1 MGITN
6 VKRSLKAA
14 LLAGGVLAIAA
25 PAFAQDNVTTLE
37 DIVVTAQRRSERLQ
51 DVPISITALSS
62 AALDRSGV
70 TSTQDLARVTPGL
83 SFPVNGGYIQP
94 TIRGISS
101 EGSNIGD
108 SSNVALYVDGVYQP
122 AQASQLM
129 DLPDVS
135 QVEVL
140 KGPQGTLYGQNAM
153 GGAIIITT
161 QAPSFTPTGKLSASY
176 GNYND
181 INLRGFVSGPIVG
194 DVLAASLSAAY
205 QDRDGFRHD
214 LVYGGRDKGL
224 RSKQVRAKL
233 LFTPSDDAKVTAS
246 AYWTKRGDTA
256 LYSGQPLDG
265 NSTGY
270 AFYPNAPRARSPKDT
285 VIGSQGDDQ
294 FETWGG
300 SIRGEFDVGLGTF
313 NTITG
318 YTNAHIK
325 NYADVD
331 YSPVNIA
338 VAAPVLQ
345 KTHSFT
351 EELNFVSKKMSGWQF
366 TTGLFFMSSEDS
378 FLPSQFVLSSLGIP
392 GLVPTL
398 APAAPGPT
406 ALALQSNGTLK
417 KEIYAGY
424 AEVTYDLTDKLV
436 VSAGGRY
443 SYEKQTA
450 LSNANGGNVVGSPLY
465 TLQLT
470 ETPYSPDAFKKFTPR
485 VTVRYAVDPN
495 SNIYGTYSKGFKSGL
510 VSTLDFTNPPVK
522 PEDLTAIEV
531 GYKGR
536 PLPGVSLNISAF
548 HYTYKNK
555 QVAHYEAPNYI
566 YQNAA
571 SARVKGVEADL
582 SWAATHGLTLS
593 ATASYLDGKYKKF
606 TGASSTVST
615 GFGDLNVPIDASGL
629 RMIRTPKFTG
639 TLAANYEVETD
650 MGKFGAYA
658 SVYYNDG
665 FKWEVSGR
673 IREKAHTTLDGEL
686 SYSPASLENMRL
698 VLWGKNLTDVDIKQS
713 VLTSDFGDGVSYA
726 PPRTFGV
733 RAEYKF

>member
-1 MGITN
+1 MTSN
-6 VKRSLKAA
+6 KLSLKAA
-14 LLAGGVLAIAA
+14 LLAGAMLTMAA
-25 PAFAQDNVTTLE
+25 PAYAQDQGTTVQ
-37 DIVVTAQRRSERLQ
+37 DIVVTAQRRAERLQ

-62 AALDRSGV
+62 EALDRSGI

-176 GNYND
+176 GNYDD
-181 INLRGFVSGPIVG
+181 INLRGFVSGPIVA
-194 DVLAASLSAAY
+194 DVLAGSISASY
-205 QDRDGFRHD
+205 QDRDGFRND
-214 LVYGGRDKGL
+214 LVRGGHDKGL

-233 LFTPSDDAKVTAS
+233 LFKPSDDASITAS

-256 LYSGQPLDG
+256 LYAGQALNN
-265 NSTGY
+265 NSLGY
-270 AFYPNAPRARSPKDT
+270 LFYPNAPKPRNPKDT
-285 VIGSQGDDQ
+285 VIGSLGDDQ
-294 FETWGG
+294 FETWGA
-300 SIRGEFDVGLGTF
+300 SIRAEVETGIGTV

-345 KTHSFT
+345 KTESFT
-351 EELNFVSKKMSGWQF
+351 QEINFVSKKTGGWQLTAGVF
-366 TTGLFFMSSEDS
+366 FLTGEDA

-406 ALALQSNGTLK
+406 VLALQSMGRLK
-417 KEIYAGY
+417 KDIYAAY
-424 AEVTYDLTDKLV
+424 AEVSYDVSDKLF
-436 VSAGGRY
+436 VSVGGRY
-443 SYEKQTA
+443 SYERQRA
-450 LSNANGGNVVGSPLY
+450 LSNASLGRNVVGPTFSAL
-465 TLQLT
+465 LL
-470 ETPYSPDAFKKFTPR
+470 ETPYSPDSFKKFTPR
-485 VTVRYAVDPN
+485 VTVRYALDSN
-495 SNIYGTYSKGFKSGL
+495 SNIYGTWSKGFKSGL

-522 PEDLTAIEV
+522 PEDLTAFEF

-536 PLPGVSLNISAF
+536 PLPGVSLNIAAF

-555 QVAHYEAPNYI
+555 QVAHYEAPSYI

-571 SARVKGVEADL
+571 SAKVKGVEADL
-582 SWAATHGLTLS
+582 SWRATPELTLS
-593 ATASYLDGKYKKF
+593 ATASYLDGKYKAF
-606 TGASSTVST
+606 TGASSTIAT
-615 GFGDLNVPIDASGL
+615 GFGNLNRPIDASGL

-639 TLAANYEVETD
+639 TLSANYEVETE
-650 MGKFGAYA
+650 MGQFGAYA
-658 SVYYNDG
+658 SLYYNDG

-686 SYSPASLENMRL
+686 SYSPTSMENLRL
-698 VLWGKNLTDVDIKQS
+698 VLWGRNLTDEDVKQS

-726 PPRTFGV
+726 PPRTYGV

>member
-1 MGITN
+1 MGTFN
-6 VKRSLKAA
+6 VRRNLRAA
-14 LLAGGVLAIAA
+14 LLAGGMLAIAA
-25 PAFAQDNVTTLE
+25 PAFAQDNAVTLE

-62 AALDRSGV
+62 AALDRSGI

-135 QVEVL
+135 QIEVL

-176 GNYND
+176 GDYND

-194 DVLAASLSAAY
+194 DVLAASLSASY

-224 RSKQVRAKL
+224 RSKQVRAKI
-233 LFTPSDDAKVTAS
+233 LFQPSDDTRVTAS

-256 LYSGQPLDG
+256 LYSGQALNN
-265 NSTGY
+265 NSLGY
-270 AFYPNAPRARSPKDT
+270 LFYPNAPKPRSPKDT

-300 SIRGEFDVGLGTF
+300 SLRGEFDVGLGTI
-313 NTITG
+313 NTVTG

-351 EELNFVSKKMSGWQF
+351 QEINFASKKMDGWQF
-366 TTGLFFMSSEDS
+366 TTGLFFMSSEDA
-378 FLPSQFVLSSLGIP
+378 FLPSQFILSSLGIP
-392 GLVPTL
+392 GAIPTL
-398 APAAPGPT
+398 APAKPGPT
-406 ALALQSNGTLK
+406 ALALQSMGSLK
-417 KEIYAGY
+417 KEVYAAY
-424 AEVTYDLTDKLV
+424 AEVTYDLTDKMV
-436 VSAGGRY
+436 VSVGGRY
-443 SYEKQTA
+443 SYEKQNA
-450 LSNANGGNVVGSPLY
+450 YSNANGGNVVGSPLY
-465 TLQLT
+465 TLSQT
-470 ETPYSPDAFKKFTPR
+470 ETPFSPGSFKKFTPR

-582 SWAATHGLTLS
+582 SWAATHELTLS
-593 ATASYLDGKYKKF
+593 ATASYLDGKYKAF
-606 TGASSTVST
+606 TGASSTVAT
-615 GFGDLNVPIDASGL
+615 GFGDINVPIDASGL

-639 TLAANYEVETD
+639 TLAANYEVETSL
-650 MGKFGAYA
+650 GKFGAYA
-658 SVYYNDG
+658 SLYYNDG

-673 IREKAHTTLDGEL
+673 IREKAYTTLDGEL
-686 SYSPASLENMRL
+686 SYSPTSMENLRF
-698 VLWGKNLTDVDIKQS
+698 VLWGRNLTDEDIKQS

-726 PPRTFGV
+726 PPRTYGV